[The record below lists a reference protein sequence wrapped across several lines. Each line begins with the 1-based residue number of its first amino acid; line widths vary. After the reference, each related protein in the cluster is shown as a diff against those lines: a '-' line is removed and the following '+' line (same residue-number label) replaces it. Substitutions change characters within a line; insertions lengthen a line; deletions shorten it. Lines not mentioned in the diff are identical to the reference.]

1 MTTSTV
7 PVIQQFL
14 AGRPEGP
21 ISMDEMA
28 DAEEDVVLPAGT
40 DVGPPTL
47 ISQPAQEEILT
58 APTIS
63 SSPGGAMTSRR

>member
-1 MTTSTV
+1 M

-28 DAEEDVVLPAGT
+28 DEVDLGASSVRNGDAPTSEA
-40 DVGPPTL
+40 PP
-47 ISQPAQEEILT
+47 SAPVSEEILT
-58 APTIS
+58 RPAIRS
-63 SSPGGAMTSRR
+63 